1 MELSK
6 INWPIFLFITIYHAA
21 LLVVAPFY
29 FYYTPPAW
37 GIVTIAFILY
47 FASGISITGGYHRFY
62 SHRTYKA
69 NKLAE
74 IILLFFGT
82 MAGQG
87 SALRWSHD
95 HRIHHAHVDT
105 EKDPYSI
112 SKGFWY
118 AHILWLFE
126 KEKPIE
132 PRVVSDLLKNK
143 LVVFQHKYYPLLFIM
158 TNVLAFLGAGALCN
172 DYLGAFIVVW
182 WLRLFFLHHCTWFIN
197 SLAHTWGSKS
207 YCKEISAVDN
217 YIISLLTFGEG
228 YHNYHHSF
236 ATDYRNG
243 IRWYHF
249 DPTKWMI
256 WLLAKMGLANNL
268 KVIDTYKVQKRI
280 IKEDKNILIE
290 WVRQISYIKVDVLE
304 AKIHETADN
313 IVKKIAEMNALVDE
327 YRQHK
332 KQKAQKDTLQALRIE
347 IKQMKKNLY
356 QDWKDWLQLVNDI
369 MKIQPLSA

>member
-29 FYYTPPAW
+29 FYYSPPSW
-37 GIVTIAFILY
+37 GLVAIAFFLY

-62 SHRTYKA
+62 SHRAYKA
-69 NKLAE
+69 SKVAE
-74 IILLFFGT
+74 FILLFFGT

-87 SALRWSHD
+87 SALRWAND

-105 EKDPYSI
+105 DKDPYSI

-126 KEKPIE
+126 KEKPIDS
-132 PRVVSDLLKNK
+132 RVVSDLLKNK
-143 LVVFQHKYYPLLFIM
+143 LVVFQHKYYSFLFIT
-158 TNVLAFLGAGALCN
+158 TNVITFLGAGALCN
-172 DYLGAFIVVW
+172 DYLGAFIVAW

-217 YIISLLTFGEG
+217 YVISLLTFGEG

-256 WLLAKMGLANNL
+256 WLFSKLRLASSL
-268 KVIDTYKVQKRI
+268 KVIDPFKVQKRI
-280 IKEDKNILIE
+280 IKEDKGILLE
-290 WVRQISYIKVDVLE
+290 WVSQISYIKVDVLE

-313 IVKKIAEMNALVDE
+313 IVKKIAEMNALIDE
-327 YRQHK
+327 YRTYK
-332 KQKAQKDTLQALRIE
+332 KQKVQKDTLQALRVE

-356 QDWKDWLQLVNDI
+356 EDWKNWLQLVNDI
-369 MKIQPLSA
+369 MQIQPLSA

>member
-6 INWPIFLFITIYHAA
+6 INWPIFLFIAIYHAL
-21 LLVVAPFY
+21 LLVGAPFY
-29 FYYTPPAW
+29 FYYSPPSW
-37 GIVTIAFILY
+37 GIVAIAFFLY

-62 SHRTYKA
+62 SHRAYKA
-69 NKLAE
+69 SKVAE
-74 IILLFFGT
+74 FILLFFGT

-87 SALRWSHD
+87 SALRWAND

-105 EKDPYSI
+105 DKDPYSI

-126 KEKPIE
+126 KEKPIDS
-132 PRVVSDLLKNK
+132 RVVSDLLKNK
-143 LVVFQHKYYPLLFIM
+143 LVVFQHKHYSFLFI
-158 TNVLAFLGAGALCN
+158 TINVLAFLGAGALCN
-172 DYLGAFIVVW
+172 DYLGAFVVVW

-256 WLLAKMGLANNL
+256 WLFAKLKLASSL
-268 KVIDTYKVQKRI
+268 KVIDSYKVQKRI
-280 IKEDKNILIE
+280 IKEDKSILLE
-290 WVRQISYIKVDVLE
+290 WVSQISYIKVDVLE

-313 IVKKIAEMNALVDE
+313 IVKKIAEMNALIDE
-327 YRQHK
+327 YRTYK
-332 KQKAQKDTLQALRIE
+332 KQKVQKDTLQALRVE

-356 QDWKDWLQLVNDI
+356 QDWKNWLQLVNDI
-369 MKIQPLSA
+369 MKIQPLKA